1 MRATKLA
8 TGMKSKQVI
17 YILIVIS
24 DSFGKSW
31 NDINK
36 KEKIEPSPGGGAGG
50 QEWKTLRS
58 KILTTKAPPL
68 PPTSQPGT
76 KEKEGGDQLESLRT
90 REEYAGPEAEGEDS
104 LLKSFRNVGKAPR
117 LLQRLSLCPILMKYF
132 LFLLS
137 RWQQQ
142 GSAEQL
148 KKKPRQMLLLLI

>member
-117 LLQRLSLCPILMKYF
+117 LLQRLRLCPVLMKYF
-132 LFLLS
+132 LFFFCLGGSSKALQNS
-137 RWQQQ
+137 RRK
-142 GSAEQL
+142 G
-148 KKKPRQMLLLLI
+148 PG